1 MPSLSHLNEG
11 QFKAALTL
19 KAVIIGVHPTC
30 LFKVNIYLE
39 NHSFINIEKSSEAFF
54 LSLFSLEL
62 PLLSQIWIRALA
74 YVINKTLGHFYR

>member
-30 LFKVNIYLE
+30 LYKVNIYLE
-39 NHSFINIEKSSEAFF
+39 NQKFYYFRNTKKGQ
-54 LSLFSLEL
+54 
-62 PLLSQIWIRALA
+62 LLNWRRL
-74 YVINKTLGHFYR
+74 N